1 MTTQHNDTAALT
13 DEQLD
18 AVSGGPHYT
27 NWNGFRSICRDRSTS
42 LVSAEPLPSPSPR
55 MGLKGNYVGVVG
67 EPGLVW

>member
-1 MTTQHNDTAALT
+1 MMTKQNDAATMT

-27 NWNGFRSICRDRSTS
+27 NWNRFRSIYRNRSAS

-67 EPGLVW
+67 EDGPVW